1 MKGKKGGEEY
11 EMKGKKGYMKG
22 EKGMGER
29 DGEER
34 KGRRRKL
41 MQRRGTE
48 ERVQDMNLK
57 LERGRSEKMKS

>member
-1 MKGKKGGEEY
+1 MNGKKKGEEY
-11 EMKGKKGYMKG
+11 EMKGQKGDMKG

-41 MQRRGTE
+41 M
-48 ERVQDMNLK
+48 
-57 LERGRSEKMKS
+57 

>member
-1 MKGKKGGEEY
+1 MKGKKKGEEY
-11 EMKGKKGYMKG
+11 EMKGKKGDMKG

-41 MQRRGTE
+41 M
-48 ERVQDMNLK
+48 
-57 LERGRSEKMKS
+57 